1 MYFEEEHGF
10 IKHSLLVEDKIF
22 ETESKY
28 QTIEVYKSKDLGNI
42 LVLDGNA
49 MMSQKDEFIYHE
61 MLAHVPI
68 CTHKEPS
75 KVLIIGGGD
84 GGTAREVL
92 RHRDIE
98 VDLVEIDKEVIE
110 VSKKYFLGIEEVY
123 KNPRLN
129 LTIGN
134 GIDFIAKAEDKS
146 YDIILVDSTDAKD
159 HSTALFDALFYAQ
172 VNRVL
177 KDDGLISVQGSS
189 YFVDIDEHKKIVKKL
204 GSLFGIVMPYRYE
217 MITYPGVIWSFVLA
231 SKKYH
236 PTADII
242 LQRADL
248 IDGLKYYNSDIQR
261 ASFILPTY
269 IKKELLGIAK
279 N

>member
-10 IKHSLLVEDKIF
+10 IKQSLKVEEKIF
-22 ETESKY
+22 ESRSDY
-28 QTIEVYKSKDLGNI
+28 QNIEVYKSKELGNI
-42 LVLDGNA
+42 LVLDKNA
-49 MMSQKDEFIYHE
+49 MMSEKDEFIYHE
-61 MLAHVPI
+61 MLSHVPI
-68 CTHKEPS
+68 CTHREPK

-92 RHRDIE
+92 RHPDLE
-98 VDLVEIDKEVIE
+98 VDMVEIDREVVE
-110 VSKKYFLGIEEVY
+110 VSKKFFPDNGDWDNE
-123 KNPRLN
+123 RLN
-129 LTIGN
+129 LVIADGVK
-134 GIDFIAKAEDKS
+134 FIAEAEDKS
-146 YDIILVDSTDAKD
+146 YDIILVDSTDDKNQA
-159 HSTALFDALFYAQ
+159 SGLFESAFYAQ
-172 VNRVL
+172 ANRVL
-177 KDDGLISVQGSS
+177 KDDGLIAVQGSS
-189 YFVDIDEHKKIVKKL
+189 YFVDIEQHKSILKRM

-217 MITYPGVIWSFVLA
+217 MLTYPGVVWNFILA

-248 IDGLKYYNSDIQR
+248 IEGLNYYNSDIHR
-261 ASFILPTY
+261 ASFAVPAY

>member
-10 IKHSLLVEDKIF
+10 IKQSLKVEEKIY
-22 ETESKY
+22 ESKSKY
-28 QTIEVYKSKDLGNI
+28 QNIEVYKSQELGNI

-49 MMSQKDEFIYHE
+49 MMSEKDEFIYHE
-61 MLAHVPI
+61 MLSHVPI
-68 CTHKEPS
+68 CTHREPK

-92 RHRDIE
+92 RHPDLE
-98 VDLVEIDKEVIE
+98 VDMVEIDKEVVE
-110 VSKKYFLGIEEVY
+110 VSKKFFLNNGDWENE
-123 KNPRLN
+123 RLN
-129 LTIGN
+129 LVIADGVE
-134 GIDFIAKAEDKS
+134 FIANAEDKS
-146 YDIILVDSTDAKD
+146 YDIILVDSTDDKNQASGLYKP
-159 HSTALFDALFYAQ
+159 AFYAQ
-172 VNRVL
+172 ANRVL
-177 KDDGLISVQGSS
+177 KDDGLIAVQGSS
-189 YFVDIDEHKKIVKKL
+189 YFVDIEQHKSILKRM
-204 GSLFGIVMPYRYE
+204 GSLFSIVMPYRYE
-217 MITYPGVIWSFVLA
+217 MLTYPGVVWNFIIA

-248 IDGLKYYNSDIQR
+248 IEGLKYYNSDIQR
-261 ASFILPTY
+261 ASFAVPTQ

>member
-1 MYFEEEHGF
+1 MYFEEEQGF
-10 IKHSLLVEDKIF
+10 IKQSLKVEEKIF
-22 ETESKY
+22 ETKSKY
-28 QTIEVYKSKDLGNI
+28 QKIEVYKSTDLGNI

-68 CTHKEPS
+68 CTHREPS

-92 RHRDIE
+92 RHSDIS
-98 VDLVEIDKEVIE
+98 VDLVEIDQEVID
-110 VSKKYFLGIEEVY
+110 VSKKYFLGIDEVY

-129 LTIGN
+129 LTIGD
-134 GIDFIAKAEDKS
+134 GVDFIANAEDKS

-159 HSTALFDALFYAQ
+159 YAQGLFSPAFYAQ
-172 VNRVL
+172 ANRVL
-177 KDDGLISVQGSS
+177 KDDGLIAVQGSS
-189 YFVDIDEHKKIVKKL
+189 WFVEMDEHKEILKKM

-217 MITYPGVIWSFVLA
+217 MISYPGVNWNFILA

-248 IDGLKYYNSDIQR
+248 IEGLKYYNSDIQR
-261 ASFILPTY
+261 ASFAVPTY
-269 IKKELLGIAK
+269 VKKELLGIAK

>member
-10 IKHSLLVEDKIF
+10 IKQSLKVEEKIF
-22 ETESKY
+22 ESRSDY
-28 QTIEVYKSKDLGNI
+28 QNIEVYKSKELGNI
-42 LVLDGNA
+42 LVLDKNA
-49 MMSQKDEFIYHE
+49 MMSEKDEFIYHE
-61 MLAHVPI
+61 MLSHVPI
-68 CTHKEPS
+68 CTHREPK

-92 RHRDIE
+92 RHPDLE
-98 VDLVEIDKEVIE
+98 VDMVEIDREVVE
-110 VSKKYFLGIEEVY
+110 VSKKFFPDNGDWDNE
-123 KNPRLN
+123 RLN
-129 LTIGN
+129 LVIADGVK
-134 GIDFIAKAEDKS
+134 FIAEAEDKS
-146 YDIILVDSTDAKD
+146 YDIILVDSTDDKNQA
-159 HSTALFDALFYAQ
+159 SGLFESAFYAQ
-172 VNRVL
+172 ANRVL
-177 KDDGLISVQGSS
+177 KDDGLIAVQGSS
-189 YFVDIDEHKKIVKKL
+189 YFVDIEQHKSILKRM

-217 MITYPGVIWSFVLA
+217 MLTYPGVVWNFILA

-248 IDGLKYYNSDIQR
+248 IEGLSYYNSDIHR
-261 ASFILPTY
+261 ASFAVPAY